1 MSRYFIE
8 VSYKGTNFA
17 GFQKQNNAHTIQSE
31 IEQALKIYFRKEIEL
46 TGSSRTDA
54 GVHALQN
61 FFHFDEI
68 EIPKESFEKSVYHL
82 NAMISAD
89 VVIKGIDLKQE
100 GAHSRFDA
108 KSRRYLYTIY
118 QHKDPFLMDKGYY
131 FPYPLNMEKLAEA
144 SEIIKETNYFEAFS
158 KKNTQVLNFNCTIF
172 ESFWLQSNNEIQY
185 HVCGSR
191 FLRGMVRGLVG
202 TMLRVGT
209 EKTSIANFKKII
221 ESGDVSQVDFSTPA
235 RGLMLVSVNY

>member
-61 FFHFDEI
+61 FFHFDEN
-68 EIPKESFEKSVYHL
+68 EIPTESFEKSVYHL

-89 VVIKGIDLKQE
+89 VVIKGITLKHE

-118 QHKDPFLMDKGYY
+118 QRSWR
-131 FPYPLNMEKLAEA
+131 KLQ
-144 SEIIKETNYFEAFS
+144 K
-158 KKNTQVLNFNCTIF
+158 L
-172 ESFWLQSNNEIQY
+172 
-185 HVCGSR
+185 
-191 FLRGMVRGLVG
+191 
-202 TMLRVGT
+202 
-209 EKTSIANFKKII
+209 
-221 ESGDVSQVDFSTPA
+221 
-235 RGLMLVSVNY
+235 